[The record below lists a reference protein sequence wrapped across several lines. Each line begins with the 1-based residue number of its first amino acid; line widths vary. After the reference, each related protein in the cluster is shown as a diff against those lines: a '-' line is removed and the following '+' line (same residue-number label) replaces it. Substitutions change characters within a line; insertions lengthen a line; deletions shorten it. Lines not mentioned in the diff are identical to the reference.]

1 MVHFALLNA
10 PYESRGNFMAEIIIH
25 RQGVAGRISLNR
37 PQALHALNEEMC
49 LAMDSALKA
58 WADDPEIELV
68 VVDHAH
74 GTRGFCAGGDI
85 RMLAESGAADG
96 SAAQAFFRAEYRLNT
111 RIKNYPKPYVAF
123 MDGVTMGGGV
133 GISVHGSHRVATE
146 RTLFAMPETGIG
158 LFPDVGGGWFLP
170 RLGPPLGMWLALTGE
185 RLKGGEVCSA
195 GIATNFCE
203 SNVVEAVKASVCEGE
218 LALLEA
224 MDWDESAA
232 FEKHLDTM
240 QRTFW
245 KPSVEEIFAALA
257 AEPDEWSAKQLA
269 TLKTKSPRT
278 LKIAHR
284 QLSLGLQMQT
294 FEENMRMEYRI
305 GCRQVHSHDFQEGVR
320 AVIVDKDN
328 APKWDPAS
336 LNGVSERELEA
347 VFAPLGDDELTFD

>member
-1 MVHFALLNA
+1 
-10 PYESRGNFMAEIIIH
+10 MAEIIVH
-25 RQGVAGRISLNR
+25 RQGVAGRITLNR
-37 PQALHALNEEMC
+37 PSALHALNEEMC
-49 LAMDSALKA
+49 LAMDAALKT
-58 WADDPEIELV
+58 WADNPEIALV
-68 VVDHAH
+68 VVDHAKE
-74 GTRGFCAGGDI
+74 TRGFCAGGDI
-85 RMLAESGAADG
+85 RMLAESGMSDG

-123 MDGVTMGGGV
+123 LDGVTMGGGV

-185 RLKGGEVCSA
+185 RLKGGDVCAA
-195 GIATNFCE
+195 GIATNYVE
-203 SNVVEAVKASVCEGE
+203 SDVVEAVKEQVCEGE
-218 LALLEA
+218 LAVLEA
-224 MDWDESAA
+224 MDWDASAA
-232 FEKHLDTM
+232 FEKHLEAM

-245 KPSVEEIFAALA
+245 KPSVEEIFAALE
-257 AEPDEWSAKQLA
+257 AEGDEWSAKQLA

-284 QLSLGLQMQT
+284 QLSLGLQMKT
-294 FEENMRMEYRI
+294 FEDNMRMEFRI

-328 APKWDPAS
+328 APKWNPAALS
-336 LNGVSERELEA
+336 GVSERDLDD
-347 VFAPLGDDELTFD
+347 VFAPLGEGELTFD

>member
-1 MVHFALLNA
+1 
-10 PYESRGNFMAEIIIH
+10 MAEIIIH
-25 RQGVAGRISLNR
+25 RQGVAGRITLNR

-49 LAMDSALKA
+49 LAMDAALKA
-58 WADDPEIELV
+58 WATDPEIELV
-68 VVDHAH
+68 VVDHAKD
-74 GTRGFCAGGDI
+74 TRGFCAGGDI

-111 RIKNYPKPYVAF
+111 RIKNFPKPYVAF

-185 RLKGGEVCSA
+185 RLKGGDVCSA

-203 SNVVEAVKASVCEGE
+203 SKVVEAVKASACEGE
-218 LALLEA
+218 LGLLEA

-257 AEPDEWSAKQLA
+257 DEPDEWSAKQLV

-284 QLSLGLQMQT
+284 QLSLGLQMQS
-294 FEENMRMEYRI
+294 FEDNMQMEYRI
-305 GCRQVHSHDFQEGVR
+305 GSRQVHSHDFQEGVR

-328 APKWDPAS
+328 APKWNPAA
-336 LNGVSERELEA
+336 LNDVTDRDLDA

>member
-1 MVHFALLNA
+1 
-10 PYESRGNFMAEIIIH
+10 MAEIVIH
-25 RQGVAGRISLNR
+25 RQGVAGRITLNR
-37 PQALHALNEEMC
+37 PSALHALNEEMC
-49 LAMDSALKA
+49 LAMDAALKT
-58 WADDPEIELV
+58 WADDPEIALV
-68 VVDHAH
+68 VVDHAKE
-74 GTRGFCAGGDI
+74 TRGFCAGGDI
-85 RMLAESGAADG
+85 RMLAESGMSDG

-185 RLKGGEVCSA
+185 RLKGGDVCAA
-195 GIATNFCE
+195 GIATNYVE
-203 SNVVEAVKASVCEGE
+203 SGVVEAAKDQVCEGE

-224 MDWDESAA
+224 MDWDASAA
-232 FEKHLDTM
+232 FEKHLDAM

-245 KPSVEEIFAALA
+245 KPSVEDIFAALE
-257 AEPDEWSAKQLA
+257 AEGDEWSAKQLA

-294 FEENMRMEYRI
+294 FEDNMRMEFRI

-328 APKWDPAS
+328 APKWNPAALS
-336 LNGVSERELEA
+336 GVSERDLDD
-347 VFAPLGDDELTFD
+347 VFAPLGEGELTFD